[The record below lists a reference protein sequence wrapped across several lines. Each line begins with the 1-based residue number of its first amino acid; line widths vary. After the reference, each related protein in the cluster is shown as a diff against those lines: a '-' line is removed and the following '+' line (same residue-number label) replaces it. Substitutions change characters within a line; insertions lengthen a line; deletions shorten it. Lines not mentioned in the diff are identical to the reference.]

1 MYACVCVC
9 VCACVCVCVCACAC
23 VCASCRWNSCKQ
35 NKQGNSCPSGQGA
48 VQQATPSPEGEKMH
62 SDSGISVDSQSLQ
75 EGHSTSQTGTAAHSA
90 QVHAHTHTHTCHR
103 HTHTHTRDFFKTANS
118 PKFQKIKWSNVY
130 CCVNISLT
138 RNALEHVHLED
149 EFVQNQLLIAGRLTR
164 FPSHTFP

>member
-1 MYACVCVC
+1 MCVCVRVCVCVC
-9 VCACVCVCVCACAC
+9 VRVRVCVLPA
-23 VCASCRWNSCKQ
+23 
-35 NKQGNSCPSGQGA
+35 G
-48 VQQATPSPEGEKMH
+48 
-62 SDSGISVDSQSLQ
+62 
-75 EGHSTSQTGTAAHSA
+75 GTAVSRTSRATAVRLGRVRCSRPRRLRRGRRCTVTVGSPWTARAYRKDTARRKQARPRTAHKST
-90 QVHAHTHTHTCHR
+90 HTHTHTCHR

-164 FPSHTFP
+164 FPSHTLP